1 MPLFEQFPYTN
12 FHELNLSKIIEE
24 MKKLNSKVDEY
35 LTYATITYADP
46 ILWDITTQ
54 YVKNTIVV
62 SSTGTAYLSTQPV
75 PSGIAISDTNYWTPI
90 GNFTQLWDDL
100 KASICGI
107 DLGDSTSATQNISEG
122 ELFFQANDLYQAS
135 TNIVAGSLIVPGGN
149 ASAVT
154 VEDFVNAKT
163 AAVISQ
169 IVSYDAANER
179 VVLGGSLT
187 AVTGGPVSEIASND
201 EIHPIDFATYDSVND
216 RISIGK
222 PGSSQQLTGDNVAQF
237 AIGNDVYAIALAHQL
252 FGANAL
258 VYTVGTDANY
268 STINDALNDANAI
281 QNGTKVILIEPGTY
295 YEQINLL
302 PAYDI
307 VLFGLGQVTVVGDGV
322 YPYGCL
328 YVMGAFRAY
337 NINFRTLNQGTGYA
351 YHYEDGN
358 LSVSGGQYFYN
369 CEFLGAYANA
379 VGIGLGSNVIQFI
392 NCRMTT
398 QDGTKSGVY
407 AHNSA
412 GGQNKSGYLILDNC
426 RIDGRMRLDDVSTQY
441 STNNTLEVQAFNC
454 HGTTIFEFY
463 DYNQTLP
470 YVPDG
475 QKVTISAASHGNNHK
490 ALNYLTRNSAA
501 NTVSV
506 VVNSITSGDYVT
518 FFYPDAD
525 RFNWSLYS
533 SSPAGAV
540 WTESAKTRGSVNGSV
555 TGVTG
560 FVTLAFTANP
570 KN

>member
-12 FHELNLSKIIEE
+12 FHELNLSKIVEE

-46 ILWDITTQ
+46 ILWDITSQ

-75 PSGIAISDTNYWTPI
+75 PTGIAITDTNYWTPI
-90 GNFTQLWDDL
+90 GNFTQLWDDM

-122 ELFFQANDLYQAS
+122 ELFFQANDLYQATTS
-135 TNIVAGSLIVPGGN
+135 IVSGSLIVPGGN
-149 ASAVT
+149 ATALNI
-154 VEDFVNAKT
+154 EDFVNAKT
-163 AAVISQ
+163 AAVIAQ

-179 VVLGGSLT
+179 IVLGGSAT
-187 AVTGGPVSEIASND
+187 AVTGGLVSEIASNNAV
-201 EIHPIDFATYDSVND
+201 HPINFATYDAGNE

-222 PGSSQQLTGDNVAQF
+222 PGAAQQPTGSEVSQF
-237 AIGNDVYAIALAHQL
+237 AIGNNVYNIAIAHQL

-258 VYTVGTDANY
+258 VFTVGQDANY
-268 STINDALNDANAI
+268 QTINAALNVANAI

-307 VLFGLGQVTVVGDGV
+307 VLFGLGQVTIVGDGV

-358 LSVSGGQYFYN
+358 LSVAGGQYFYN

-379 VGIGLGSNVIQFI
+379 VGIGLGSNVIQFV

-398 QDGTKSGVY
+398 QDNTKSGVY

-412 GGQNKSGYLILDNC
+412 GGQNKAGYLILDNC
-426 RIDGRMRLDDVSTQY
+426 RIDGRIRFDDVSTQY
-441 STNNTLEVQAFNC
+441 STNNTMQIQAFNC
-454 HGTTIFEFY
+454 HGMTLFEFY
-463 DYNQTLP
+463 DYNQTRP
-470 YVPDG
+470 YIPDG
-475 QKVTISAASHGNNHK
+475 MKVSISPVSIGNNMK
-490 ALNYLTRNSAA
+490 ALNYRTRNENA
-501 NTVSV
+501 NNV
-506 VVNSITSGDYVT
+506 VVIDNALASGAYVT
-518 FFYPDAD
+518 FYYPDAD
-525 RFNWSLYS
+525 KFDWTLAS
-533 SSPAGAV
+533 SNPAGAS
-540 WTESAKTRGSVNGSV
+540 WTQSGATPGSVYGPV

-560 FVTLAFTANP
+560 FATLSFRGTP